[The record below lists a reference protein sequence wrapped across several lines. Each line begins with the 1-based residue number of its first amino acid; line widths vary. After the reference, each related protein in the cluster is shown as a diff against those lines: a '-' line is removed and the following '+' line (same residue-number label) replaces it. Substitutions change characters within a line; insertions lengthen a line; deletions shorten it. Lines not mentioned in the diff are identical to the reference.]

1 MKIWKKWMA
10 LALALGLMAL
20 AACGEAAEPAAP
32 SEPASPSEAPSAAP
46 VDSAEPVETPE
57 AQDALEEYAIE
68 GLCTFTLPEGFT
80 VDSGVITEPLP
91 NTYAVFEKEGYYV
104 QANRFGTDAYEQAGV
119 PLPADL
125 EDYSTRSGVTSSV
138 PEGTVFDYDEYGNF
152 AAQFTQDDGQMC
164 YYVLLQGTESFGS
177 IYLTA
182 SADIFDAD
190 AVAEWLSGSVLE

>member
-1 MKIWKKWMA
+1 MKRWKKWMA

-32 SEPASPSEAPSAAP
+32 SEPVAPSEAPSAAP

-68 GLCTFTLPEGFT
+68 GLGTFTLPEGFT

-177 IYLTA
+177 IFLTA
-182 SADIFDAD
+182 SPDIFDAD

>member
-1 MKIWKKWMA
+1 MKRWKKWMA
-10 LALALGLMAL
+10 LALALCLMAL
-20 AACGEAAEPAAP
+20 AACGEDAEPAAE
-32 SEPASPSEAPSAAP
+32 SEAPSEAPSVAP
-46 VDSAEPVETPE
+46 ADSAEPVETPE

-68 GLCTFTLPEGFT
+68 GLGTFTLPEGFS

-91 NTYAVFEKEGYYV
+91 NTYAVFEKDGYYV

-119 PLPADL
+119 PMPADL

-177 IYLTA
+177 IFLTA